1 MIYCYSNFFGDN
13 FKVYIRDEVLAYD
26 ENMPLISFKEM
37 KGFMENIKENK
48 VKGIYYCEINNLE
61 ELLEIL
67 EIFNKTVY
75 YKKGAKLYLNLRN
88 CFAKSDE

>member
-48 VKGIYYCEINNLE
+48 VKGIYDFIH
-61 ELLEIL
+61 
-67 EIFNKTVY
+67 
-75 YKKGAKLYLNLRN
+75 
-88 CFAKSDE
+88 